1 MVPGPGG
8 GGGLIREWE
17 MPILSDGMFSLTGLS
32 SFPGNLCVSALLLL
46 PWLFGFVILL
56 EFGRTLRDLEC
67 SE

>member
-46 PWLFGFVILL
+46 PWFLAL
-56 EFGRTLRDLEC
+56 
-67 SE
+67 